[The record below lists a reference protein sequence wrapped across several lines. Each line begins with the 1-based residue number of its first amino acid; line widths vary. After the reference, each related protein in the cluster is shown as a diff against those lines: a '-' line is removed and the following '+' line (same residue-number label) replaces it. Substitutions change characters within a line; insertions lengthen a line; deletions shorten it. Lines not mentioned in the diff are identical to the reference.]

1 MHSDSN
7 VKYGRSKSVTEEL
20 RLSPLL
26 PPPRRSSAA
35 IYLALRILSKRAMI
49 FPGSAKLLWK
59 TSCHRNKPLC
69 TSHAGKTGQ
78 AWSARQSP
86 LPHPV
91 NREGQARDS
100 NSGVYLTRY
109 GPSFQ
114 NAKPLI
120 TKGIL
125 CGCSPTKSSKIS
137 LEMSYSAGNISG
149 PSIFLFIAL
158 SQKTHYEKPRFQ
170 IAHCGIKIG
179 NCICENVH

>member
-1 MHSDSN
+1 M
-7 VKYGRSKSVTEEL
+7 
-20 RLSPLL
+20 
-26 PPPRRSSAA
+26 
-35 IYLALRILSKRAMI
+35 
-49 FPGSAKLLWK
+49 
-59 TSCHRNKPLC
+59 
-69 TSHAGKTGQ
+69 GKTGQ

-120 TKGIL
+120 TKVIL
-125 CGCSPTKSSKIS
+125 RGCSPTKSSKIS

-179 NCICENVH
+179 NCICEMCIKEQVSGKNVPTMAEAIISKSRRTWSQEHHIGVLNRSLILHPSVWDCARTCYRRATQGCSIWRPNSG